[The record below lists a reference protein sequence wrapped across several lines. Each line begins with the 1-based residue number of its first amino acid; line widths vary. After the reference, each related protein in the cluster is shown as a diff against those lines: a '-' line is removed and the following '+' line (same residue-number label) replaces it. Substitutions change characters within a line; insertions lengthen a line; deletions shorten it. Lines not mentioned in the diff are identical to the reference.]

1 MKNQNYI
8 LLDLPSKV
16 EYALLALLEMAS
28 QQEPKTPITVSEIT
42 AKQPI
47 PDRYL
52 EQILGTLRRGGLL
65 KSQRGARGGY
75 VLAHPPKEIT
85 ILEIVSLIEGDQQAT
100 DNDDHSTPEMD
111 LIRESWQ
118 QANLAA
124 QSVLGKFTLQ
134 DLCQKRDLYTQKAS
148 MYYI

>member
-1 MKNQNYI
+1 M
-8 LLDLPSKV
+8 
-16 EYALLALLEMAS
+16 EYALLALIEMAS
-28 QQEPKTPITVSEIT
+28 QADPKKPMTVSEIT
-42 AKQPI
+42 LEQPI

-75 VLAHPPKEIT
+75 VLARQPQEIT
-85 ILEIVSLIEGDQQAT
+85 ILEIVSLIEGDQKAH
-100 DNDDHSTPEMD
+100 DNADPPTIEIQ

-124 QSVLGKFTLQ
+124 QSILAKYTLQ
-134 DLCQKRDLYTQKAS
+134 DLCQKRDSYLQQS
-148 MYYI
+148 LMYYI